1 MTVKRRIK
9 RKFIKNRRRLGKRE
23 NTEYQNAWN
32 DNHLSLSSLWIG
44 PTAKKDGASTRAYN
58 QMLIDVERQRLE
70 KEKEKGNVLAWIKKL
85 IAFITTLFK
94 REKSL

>member
-1 MTVKRRIK
+1 MAVKRRIK

-23 NTEYQNAWN
+23 NTEYQN
-32 DNHLSLSSLWIG
+32 DNHLSLSSMWIG

-70 KEKEKGNVLAWIKKL
+70 KEKEKGTVLTWIKNL